1 MQTEPLDL
9 TDHLIRRERRGI
21 WLALAVIV
29 LLGIG
34 AVMQV
39 LGYDTH
45 LTHYMTL
52 AAMIIV
58 IGLVGVGVTGPLW
71 RKGKLAQKRRAVRSD
86 EFRLAAIDRACRHA
100 FIVTMAAMSLY
111 AALSEYWPLA
121 VLPSA
126 LIAAFVVL
134 GVILFLGSFLVL
146 DGRE

>member
-1 MQTEPLDL
+1 METEPLDL
-9 TDHLIRRERRGI
+9 ADHLIRRERRGI

-29 LLGIG
+29 VLGLG

-52 AAMIIV
+52 AAMAIV
-58 IGLVGVGVTGPLW
+58 IGLVSVGVTGSLW
-71 RKGKLAQKRRAVRSD
+71 SKGKLAEKRLAVRSD
-86 EFRLAAIDRACRHA
+86 EFRRAAIDRACRHA

-111 AALSEYWPLA
+111 AAVSEFWPLH

-126 LIAAFVVL
+126 IIAAFVVL